1 MKKLKT
7 CVLVSFLLTTFI
19 AIFGSCDRKSDKTP
33 KEKESAKIV
42 TGGEE
47 IVDLSNHT
55 KGQKEGDSLREI
67 FVNNISLDCGIF
79 EDLPPLP
86 EIAGR
91 VDSLALDSLKKL
103 ALNLKG
109 SYPGKY
115 ILGFGMTYGLTL
127 PLYKLKLLYKPV
139 FLKKLSADE
148 VKTNSEYLVIK
159 DTSYYHYTSGKF
171 MRVNKSVAKAA
182 MQNYTLHISFNDGN
196 PKQCR
201 SYKDLDDI
209 NGDVKFVIYTFQET
223 DSILS
228 GHDAD
233 SIYIFNIGESYGTQL
248 KHGLLLGSE
257 QFPFKELFYQK
268 YGNLSH
274 LCPPSCNTITLN
286 VK

>member
-1 MKKLKT
+1 MKTLKNYVIVT
-7 CVLVSFLLTTFI
+7 ISLIMLT
-19 AIFGSCDRKSDKTP
+19 AILSNCESKSDETQKNVN
-33 KEKESAKIV
+33 AAAIV

-47 IVDLSNHT
+47 TVDLTNHT
-55 KGQKEGDSLREI
+55 KSKKEGDSLREV
-67 FVNNISLDCGIF
+67 FANNIFLDCGN
-79 EDLPPLP
+79 LPQLP
-86 EIAGR
+86 EIAGQ

-109 SYPGKY
+109 TYSGKY
-115 ILGFGMTYGLTL
+115 ILGFGMTYGLTT
-127 PLYKLKLLYKPV
+127 LYKLKLLYKPV
-139 FLKKLSADE
+139 FLKKLSADG
-148 VKTNSEYLVIK
+148 VKTNSEYLVVK
-159 DTSYYHYTSGKF
+159 DTSYYHYIGGKF
-171 MRVNKSVAKAA
+171 AKVNKSTAKTT
-182 MQNYTLHISFNDGN
+182 MQNYTLHISFNDGD
-196 PKQCR
+196 PQQCR
-201 SYKDLDDI
+201 SYRDLDNI

-233 SIYIFNIGESYGTQL
+233 SICIYNIGESYGTQL

-257 QFPFKELFYQK
+257 KFPLKELFYQK